1 MQSAWTNMVR
11 GFVAAATIAG
21 SVSPAIGEGYV
32 QTNLVSN
39 SPDFHPQILDPLVVN
54 AWGIALR
61 PAGAGG
67 HFWVNNADSGT
78 VTEYVGDVHGTPL
91 FQDELKVVHRCSTA
105 GQPSRNHLPPHGTGI

>member
-1 MQSAWTNMVR
+1 MQSTWTNMVR

-21 SVSPAIGEGYV
+21 SVSPVIGGGYV

-61 PAGAGG
+61 PAGSGG
-67 HFWVNNADSGT
+67 HFWINNA
-78 VTEYVGDVHGTPL
+78 E
-91 FQDELKVVHRCSTA
+91 
-105 GQPSRNHLPPHGTGI
+105 